1 MRTPDDAVG
10 RNMIN
15 ASDEVEMIYTS
26 NGDYEVDEDGDTI
39 IRDAPP
45 LGKDIVSRLND
56 GDPVGEHAVEA
67 ECEINHSNV
76 NFSVLGKGDDTEAGR
91 EDGGMP
97 GVGSGSRLDGGS
109 LQMGL
114 LVTIGLERMGMQTD
128 MRLMGRLDQVR
139 KGGRRRGVC
148 GSLQVKWEES
158 LRDEVILME
167 SIVY

>member
-1 MRTPDDAVG
+1 
-10 RNMIN
+10 MIN

-76 NFSVLGKGDDTEAGR
+76 NFRYQWTLFEQSHQSTPFTDNPRSVLGKGDDTEAGR

-128 MRLMGRLDQVR
+128 MRLMGRLNQVR
-139 KGGRRRGVC
+139 KGGRRRGLV
-148 GSLQVKWEES
+148 
-158 LRDEVILME
+158 RMEVVI
-167 SIVY
+167 